1 MYGVSKNKQL
11 QRFIVSLKDKK
22 LSYDGPLKKKLM
34 INFGNLKNISW
45 HFLKAKNKFRFSE
58 DF

>member
-11 QRFIVSLKDKK
+11 QRVIVSLKDKK
-22 LSYDGPLKKKLM
+22 LSYDGPLKRKLM
-34 INFGNLKNISW
+34 INFGNLESSSW
-45 HFLKAKNKFRFSE
+45 HFLKTKNKFRFSE